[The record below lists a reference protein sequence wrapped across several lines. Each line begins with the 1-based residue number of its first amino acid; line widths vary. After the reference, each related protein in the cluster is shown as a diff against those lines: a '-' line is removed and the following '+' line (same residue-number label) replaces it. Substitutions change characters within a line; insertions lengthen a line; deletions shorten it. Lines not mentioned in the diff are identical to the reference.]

1 MRGDVMYVMNLAR
14 TSRMRK
20 SHEAVEQGVEADE
33 AEPEWSFA
41 A

>member
-1 MRGDVMYVMNLAR
+1 MATPTNEDPAELAR
-14 TSRMRK
+14 K
-20 SHEAVEQGVEADE
+20 DEAAQQGVEADE

>member
-1 MRGDVMYVMNLAR
+1 VVERREQGH
-14 TSRMRK
+14 SRMWW
-20 SHEAVEQGVEADE
+20 SHDAAEQGVEADE